1 MIRILV
7 HLLTANTRILIG
19 PLFFANII
27 NKGVGGILIW
37 KLILRL
43 SFNGQCLI
51 HKHYNFYKQGIIHFG
66 SFLKVIVDLQF
77 SKLGLNK
84 IDIIKH

>member
-19 PLFFANII
+19 PLLFANII

-51 HKHYNFYKQGIIHFG
+51 QKHYNFYKQGIIHFG
-66 SFLKVIVDLQF
+66 GF
-77 SKLGLNK
+77 
-84 IDIIKH
+84 